1 MRMIHAMKPAFLFP
15 LVPVMRCLCASLLL
29 LLTGCVVKRGHEYPG
44 GLAAFAPRMGS
55 AANYTYHPR
64 YEAYYH
70 HPTKEFCYPNGE
82 KWETR
87 PTVPGASVD
96 DVRSTTGVPFH
107 FPDHPSKH
115 HWQVRLAFP
124 PGWSSSAHGRQPIS
138 DWGNPGLNM
147 RGTPGG
153 M

>member
-1 MRMIHAMKPAFLFP
+1 MRMIHAMKPAFLF
-15 LVPVMRCLCASLLL
+15 LFVPVMRCLGASLLL

-70 HPTKEFCYPNGE
+70 HPTKEFVYPNGE

-96 DVRSTTGVPFH
+96 AVRSTSGVPFH

-124 PGWSSSAHGRQPIS
+124 PGWSSSSVGSQPTN
-138 DWGNPGLNM
+138 DWGNPGLNT
-147 RGTPGG
+147 RLH
-153 M
+153 

>member
-1 MRMIHAMKPAFLFP
+1 
-15 LVPVMRCLCASLLL
+15 
-29 LLTGCVVKRGHEYPG
+29 
-44 GLAAFAPRMGS
+44 MGS

-124 PGWSSSAHGRQPIS
+124 PGWSSSAHGSQPIS